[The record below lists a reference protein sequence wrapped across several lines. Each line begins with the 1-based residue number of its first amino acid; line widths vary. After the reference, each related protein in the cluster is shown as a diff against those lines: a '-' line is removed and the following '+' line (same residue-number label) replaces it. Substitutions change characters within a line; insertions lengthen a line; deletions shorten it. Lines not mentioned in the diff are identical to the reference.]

1 MGLPRTTRLLQST
14 MGLPRTT
21 RLLQNTAPVHP
32 RRAHITL
39 LMGGLFLAAI
49 HFVQPTKAQSTE
61 LLREEMLWDFQ
72 MVGAP
77 QVSPD
82 GKSAVYSVRYN
93 NLADNKGQSDLFLLD
108 LTTGI
113 SRRLTQ
119 TPGSEHSYSWRPDG
133 QRIGYLSSAGG
144 SSQLWE
150 MMPDGSGAQAVSR
163 HPEGISG
170 YGYSPA
176 GDQIFFTASVLL
188 DSSLQHRYPELSKST
203 GMLFDGLMYRHWD
216 QFADGT
222 YSHVFIQEYR
232 DGALQGKPI
241 DIMAGERFHSP
252 MPPFG
257 GSEQIC
263 WSPRGDFLIYTSK
276 KLRGTEAAQSTN
288 SDLYVYERASKRT
301 IRRTKGL
308 MGYDTDPQFSP
319 DGRYLA
325 WLSMERD
332 GYEADKN
339 RIMLMPFPDG
349 EPQDITASFDRS
361 AESFVWSTDGNRI
374 LFTAGT
380 QGTVHV
386 FEYALDSLLAAR
398 TYALKKNQ
406 VYRNFRQITSGDV
419 NYSGISFLPSAGG
432 GSLIAQRQNMLRP
445 NELFRINL
453 NNGSVQALTDHNGP
467 LVARLKPARVVSR
480 TIGTSDARSMQTWVI
495 YPPDFDSTKRYPTL
509 LYCQGGP
516 QSMIGQSFSTRW
528 NFYLMASKGY
538 IVVAPNRRGLPGFGQ
553 EWNEAISGDWGG
565 QAMRDYLS
573 AIDSMSQEKYVDNNR
588 LGAVGASFGGYSV
601 YWLAGNHNKRFK
613 AFIAHCGVYN
623 LEAMFGQTEEIFFTD
638 FDMKGR
644 PWDVPTPRSYTD
656 FSPHRFVGRWDA
668 PILIIHNEKDFRVPL
683 AQGMEAFTAAQL
695 RGVKSQFL
703 YFPDENHWVIK
714 PQNSVLWQKVFFNFL
729 SEQLK

>member
-1 MGLPRTTRLLQST
+1 
-14 MGLPRTT
+14 
-21 RLLQNTAPVHP
+21 
-32 RRAHITL
+32 
-39 LMGGLFLAAI
+39 
-49 HFVQPTKAQSTE
+49 
-61 LLREEMLWDFQ
+61 
-72 MVGAP
+72 
-77 QVSPD
+77 
-82 GKSAVYSVRYN
+82 
-93 NLADNKGQSDLFLLD
+93 
-108 LTTGI
+108 
-113 SRRLTQ
+113 
-119 TPGSEHSYSWRPDG
+119 
-133 QRIGYLSSAGG
+133 
-144 SSQLWE
+144 
-150 MMPDGSGAQAVSR
+150 
-163 HPEGISG
+163 
-170 YGYSPA
+170 
-176 GDQIFFTASVLL
+176 
-188 DSSLQHRYPELSKST
+188 
-203 GMLFDGLMYRHWD
+203 
-216 QFADGT
+216 
-222 YSHVFIQEYR
+222 
-232 DGALQGKPI
+232 
-241 DIMAGERFHSP
+241 
-252 MPPFG
+252 
-257 GSEQIC
+257 
-263 WSPRGDFLIYTSK
+263 
-276 KLRGTEAAQSTN
+276 
-288 SDLYVYERASKRT
+288 
-301 IRRTKGL
+301 
-308 MGYDTDPQFSP
+308 
-319 DGRYLA
+319 
-325 WLSMERD
+325 
-332 GYEADKN
+332 
-339 RIMLMPFPDG
+339 
-349 EPQDITASFDRS
+349 
-361 AESFVWSTDGNRI
+361 VWSTDGNRI

-419 NYSGISFLPSAGG
+419 NYAGISFLPSAGG

-553 EWNEAISGDWGG
+553 AWNEAISGDWGG

-573 AIDSMSQEKYVDNNR
+573 AIDSMSQEKYVDTDR

-729 SEQLK
+729 GEQLK